1 VTPGNWQ
8 RTSAFGLLNN
18 ASRRDVKRDIHR
30 VLAKARNLSSNN
42 VEALRVRDPINRLRR
57 ELAHAMRMD
66 VLFTPRVTR
75 ELVNSRWPNSRLPIR
90 QEWSKTPVWKTA
102 DSSAYCKANRLCSLL
117 RLVVVSGWKANI
129 VHDLVQL
136 AIWTWQLSKR
146 DFFGVCRRIVSKI
159 RKRSS
164 PDPTERIG
172 AQAVNP
178 IRPDSVRRYR
188 PAKRENVKLPERF
201 PRKGNRPTQLETV
214 LMIVRERQKRLD
226 SKRVKMFSRKR
237 REHS

>member
-1 VTPGNWQ
+1 VTPGSWQ
-8 RTSAFGLLNN
+8 RTAAFGLLN
-18 ASRRDVKRDIHR
+18 ASKNQVKADLER
-30 VLAKARNLSSNN
+30 VLAKARKTAISNERA
-42 VEALRVRDPINRLRR
+42 VRVFPLDRLRR

-90 QEWSKTPVWKTA
+90 AEWSKTPVWKTA
-102 DSSAYCKANRLCSLL
+102 DSTAYCKANRLCSLL
-117 RLVVVSGWKANI
+117 RLVAIAGWKANI

-136 AIWTWQLSKR
+136 ATWTWQLSKR
-146 DFFGVCRRIVSKI
+146 DFFGLCRRVVSKI

-164 PDPTERIG
+164 PDPMERIG
-172 AQAVNP
+172 ALTINP
-178 IRPDSVRRYR
+178 IRLDSECRYR

-201 PRKGNRPTQLETV
+201 PRRGNRPTKLETV
-214 LMIVRERQKRLD
+214 VVKLRERQSRLD
-226 SKRVKMFSRKR
+226 SRRVKMFSRMR